1 MSPSAYTNSPL
12 SKYVANLS
20 EESVTKPRN
29 LNKETYCISRVPS
42 NNHKKSDDYSNID
55 ITSDSLFIVN
65 SPCEI
70 KDFKTRMS
78 IRLDKG
84 EMLHIYSDSSEA
96 NSTIIKAFLED
107 SDELMD
113 LDAMNI
119 RRLVAMGKLR
129 LTNSI

>member
-1 MSPSAYTNSPL
+1 
-12 SKYVANLS
+12 
-20 EESVTKPRN
+20 
-29 LNKETYCISRVPS
+29 VPS
-42 NNHKKSDDYSNID
+42 NNHKKSNDYSNIE
-55 ITSDSLFIVN
+55 IKSDSSFIVN

-84 EMLHIYSDSSEA
+84 ERLHIYSDSSEP

-119 RRLVAMGKLR
+119 RRLVAMGKLQ
-129 LTNSI
+129 LTTSI

>member
-1 MSPSAYTNSPL
+1 M
-12 SKYVANLS
+12 
-20 EESVTKPRN
+20 
-29 LNKETYCISRVPS
+29 
-42 NNHKKSDDYSNID
+42 
-55 ITSDSLFIVN
+55 FIVD

-84 EMLHIYSDSSEA
+84 ERLHIYSSPSESSG
-96 NSTIIKAFLED
+96 TIIKAFLED

-129 LTNSI
+129 LTTSI